1 MPPPETIVIGA
12 GIYGVT
18 AALELRRRGHQ
29 VRLLDPGPLPH
40 PLAASTDISK
50 AIRLDYGPDLDY
62 LLAMETALEGW
73 RAWNR
78 VWPAP
83 LFHEVG
89 VLFVTPTPMAPGGFE
104 YESHSL
110 LAKRGHAPQRL
121 EAAAI
126 RRRFPAWAQGG
137 FVDGYFNPAGGFA
150 ESGRVVSQ
158 LLAEAQAAGV
168 GLHAGQTFAHFL
180 EDGSRVAGV
189 VTREGQR
196 FAAST
201 VVMAAGS
208 WTPHLLPWTAGYFRS
223 NGMPVFH
230 LRPAQPSLFAAERFP
245 VFCADIT
252 NTGYYGFPLH
262 PREGVVKIANHGDGR
277 ALAPE
282 APERVVTASETQR
295 LRQWLAEKLPP
306 LAEAPI
312 VYTRVCLYCDT
323 WDGHFWIARDPE
335 RQGLVMATGGSG
347 HGFKFAPLLGAW
359 IADAVEGRPNP
370 VLEKFRWRPEARPPR
385 SEEAARFQVSLA

>member
-104 YESHSL
+104 YESHRL

-121 EAAAI
+121 
-126 RRRFPAWAQGG
+126 
-137 FVDGYFNPAGGFA
+137 
-150 ESGRVVSQ
+150 
-158 LLAEAQAAGV
+158 
-168 GLHAGQTFAHFL
+168 
-180 EDGSRVAGV
+180 
-189 VTREGQR
+189 
-196 FAAST
+196 
-201 VVMAAGS
+201 
-208 WTPHLLPWTAGYFRS
+208 
-223 NGMPVFH
+223 
-230 LRPAQPSLFAAERFP
+230 
-245 VFCADIT
+245 
-252 NTGYYGFPLH
+252 
-262 PREGVVKIANHGDGR
+262 
-277 ALAPE
+277 
-282 APERVVTASETQR
+282 
-295 LRQWLAEKLPP
+295 
-306 LAEAPI
+306 
-312 VYTRVCLYCDT
+312 
-323 WDGHFWIARDPE
+323 
-335 RQGLVMATGGSG
+335 
-347 HGFKFAPLLGAW
+347 
-359 IADAVEGRPNP
+359 
-370 VLEKFRWRPEARPPR
+370 
-385 SEEAARFQVSLA
+385 